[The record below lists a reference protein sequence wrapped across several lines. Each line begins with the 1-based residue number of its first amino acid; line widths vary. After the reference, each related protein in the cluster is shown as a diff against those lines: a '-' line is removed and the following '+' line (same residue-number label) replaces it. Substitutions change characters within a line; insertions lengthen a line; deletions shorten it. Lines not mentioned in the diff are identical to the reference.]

1 VCQGGTVERLHK
13 TVGEFMRSTISHE
26 LGGVRPGL
34 VVSTAPMAWLL
45 DTMIPLV
52 FAASR

>member
-1 VCQGGTVERLHK
+1 MVERLPK
-13 TVGEFMRSTISHE
+13 PVGNFMRSTISHE
-26 LGGVRPGL
+26 LSDVRPGL

-45 DTMIPLV
+45 DMKIPLV